1 MNPKISGVALNPF
14 YNTTVAS
21 ITGTTNLTVLQK
33 VFVPAGTYEAGDL
46 IIVNMLIGKTG
57 TAGTF
62 TCYLYSSPNNPDVSG
77 ISGATQLSVRG
88 VNSAHLYI
96 DQGRHLYIKNTT
108 GGGSGIELGTELAA
122 VGTQIFNEM
131 RSSTQTNIG
140 INWSNGV
147 YLFVAVQLANA
158 TDTIQQHYLKIW
170 DY

>member
-62 TCYLYSSPNNPDVSG
+62 TYYLYSSPNNPDVSG